1 MQKGLFNE
9 FHGVSSKEWK
19 QKIQYDLKGEDY
31 NEKMVWE
38 SPEGIKVKPFYHS
51 DDLDHV
57 FLESYQPRNWKIS
70 EGMRIEDEQISK
82 STVKKALRSG
92 ADCLLL
98 TITKESINLE
108 TLLADINLE
117 STVLHFYFDFLS
129 QSYIEQLSHF
139 LIKNKI
145 TFYLH
150 LDPITKLAKSGNWF
164 DNQKKD
170 FHNYNSILPSTN
182 LLSIDA
188 STYQNAGA
196 NMVQQLAYALAMTN
210 EYLNITEPKFIKTTT
225 FKIAVGGN
233 YFFEIA
239 KIKALRKLYAVLA
252 HVYGLNIDC
261 QIIATPSLRNKAIYA
276 YNTNIPRNTTEYMS
290 AIIGGADVICTIPH
304 DKIFRKDDDFA
315 KRIALNQLLL
325 LKNESHFNFNEDP
338 TSGTFYIENLTR
350 QLCQKALDL
359 FKQIEASG
367 GFLKQLKAGIIQK
380 KIKESADKEQAKF
393 ENGENILVGT
403 NRYINSEDK
412 MKNQLEVFPFVKKNR
427 RKTLIEPIIEKRLS
441 EKIESERLLKEG
453 WKLTNKISH

>member
-1 MQKGLFNE
+1 MQKELFNDFPE
-9 FHGVSSKEWK
+9 VSSKEWK

-57 FLESYQPRNWKIS
+57 SLENYQPRNWKIS
-70 EGMRIEDEQISK
+70 ESIRVEDEQLSNATI
-82 STVKKALRSG
+82 KKALKSG
-92 ADCLLL
+92 ADSLLI
-98 TITKESINLE
+98 TITKESINFE
-108 TLLADINLE
+108 ILLDDINLV
-117 STVLHFYFDFLS
+117 STELHFNFDFLS
-129 QSYIEQLSHF
+129 KSYIEKLSNF

-145 TFYLH
+145 SFHLH
-150 LDPITKLAKSGNWF
+150 IDPITKLAKTGNWF
-164 DNQKKD
+164 DNQKED

-196 NMVQQLAYALAMTN
+196 NMIQQLAYALAQAN
-210 EYLNITEPKFIKTTT
+210 EYLNITNPKIIKTTT

-239 KIKALRKLYAVLA
+239 KIKALRKLYAILA
-252 HVYGLNIDC
+252 HEYGLNIDC
-261 QIIATPSLRNKAIYA
+261 QIIATPSLRNKTIYA
-276 YNTNIPRNTTEYMS
+276 YNTNISRNTTEYMS
-290 AIIGGADVICTIPH
+290 AIIGGSDIICTTPH

-325 LKNESHFNFNEDP
+325 LKNESHFNFIEDP
-338 TSGTFYIENLTR
+338 TSGAFYIENLTR

-359 FKQIEASG
+359 FKQVEASG
-367 GFLKQLKAGIIQK
+367 GFLKQLKTGIIQK

-403 NRYINSEDK
+403 NRFINSEDK

-427 RKTLIEPIIEKRLS
+427 QKTLIEPIIEKRLS
-441 EKIESERLLKEG
+441 EKVESERLLKEG